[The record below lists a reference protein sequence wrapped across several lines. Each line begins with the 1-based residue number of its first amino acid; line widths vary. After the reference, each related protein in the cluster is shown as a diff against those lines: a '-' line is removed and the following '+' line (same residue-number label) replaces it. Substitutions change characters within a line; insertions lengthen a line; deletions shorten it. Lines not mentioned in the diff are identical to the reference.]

1 MSETS
6 PTAEKLQMPISNE
19 TILTHIPLEEATDQ
33 SEEQGRKKEKK
44 VNFSDSYKLKVRF
57 L

>member
-6 PTAEKLQMPISNE
+6 PTTEKVQLPISNE

-33 SEEQGRKKEKK
+33 PEEQGGKKRKKK
-44 VNFSDSYKLKVRF
+44 VNFSDSYKLKI
-57 L
+57 

>member
-6 PTAEKLQMPISNE
+6 PTAEKLQMPIRTDN
-19 TILTHIPLEEATDQ
+19 TYAHPLEEATDQ

-44 VNFSDSYKLKVRF
+44 SKFQ
-57 L
+57 